1 MARFFNTTGPCDPH
15 WHYMLPPDQR
25 LPDLFPYVER
35 QLYFALHAPRQTGK
49 TTAMLAFAEKLRE
62 RGYVALHTSL
72 ERSFGMTEVADAE
85 PTWLWALHMAGTE
98 QLPPADRPPDPALFQ
113 GATGTRLSAYLAA
126 WCAQV
131 KRPVVLLLDEADTV
145 TGHAVVNLLRQ
156 LRAGFNHRGP
166 GKFPVTVALI
176 GMRDLRDYLT
186 AAKDGTPVSN
196 KSPFNIK
203 EASLTLRNFTK
214 EEVTELYGQHTI
226 ETGQIFTPESIDQA
240 WYWTCGQPFM
250 VNSLAKITINDLTPT
265 GEAITA
271 AHINEAKKQ
280 LILSRTTHIDNLAER
295 LKDERVAK
303 IVTPVLLGEPGFM
316 VDLGSDDLLYCKD
329 LGLLTLQ
336 PRIEAANPIYR
347 EVLIRL
353 LTQSRQAD
361 LPERTWLRD
370 GKLDVHALVDS
381 FFVWWRRNADAL
393 RARDTTPYREAV
405 PQIVF
410 MAWVQKV
417 VNGGGEVGR
426 EFALGRGRID
436 LVIHFADEIHAFELK
451 RVTDYDGL
459 ETVREEGIAQ
469 ALGYLD
475 RLGTS
480 EGWILI
486 FDERARSWEEKLW
499 KEELE
504 VEGKKLHLRGG

>member
-25 LPDLFPYVER
+25 LPNLFPYVER
-35 QLYFALHAPRQTGK
+35 QLYFVLHAPRQTGK
-49 TTAMLAFAEKLRE
+49 TTAMLDFAEKLRG
-62 RGYVALHTSL
+62 RGYVALHASL
-72 ERSFGMTEVADAE
+72 ERSFGMTEVAEAE

-98 QLPPADRPPDPALFQ
+98 QLPPADCPPDPSLFQ

-126 WCAQV
+126 WCAHV
-131 KRPVVLLLDEADTV
+131 RRPVVLLLDETDTV
-145 TGHAVVNLLRQ
+145 TGHALVNLLRQ

-166 GKFPVTVALI
+166 GKFPVTIALI

-203 EASLTLRNFTK
+203 KDSLTLQNFTFA
-214 EEVTELYGQHTI
+214 EIAALYAQHTE
-226 ETGQIFTPESIDQA
+226 ETGQPFTSEALEQV
-240 WYWTCGQPFM
+240 WHWTHGQPFL
-250 VNSLAKITINDLTPT
+250 VNALADLCVRREDLQGAPIT
-265 GEAITA
+265 G
-271 AHINEAKKQ
+271 AHIHEAKKQ
-280 LILSRTTHIDNLAER
+280 LILARTTHIDNLSER
-295 LKDERVAK
+295 LKEERVAK
-303 IVTPVLLGEPGFM
+303 IVTPVLLGEPDFM
-316 VDLGSDDLLYCKD
+316 IDLDSDDLLYCKD
-329 LGLLTLQ
+329 LGLLTLE

-347 EVLIRL
+347 EVLVRL
-353 LTQSRQAD
+353 LTQSRQPG

-381 FFVWWRRNADAL
+381 FFVWWRRHADVL

-436 LVIHFADEIHAFELK
+436 VVIHFAGEIHSFELK
-451 RVTDYDGL
+451 RVTDHDGL

-486 FDERARSWEEKLW
+486 FDERARSWEQKLW

-504 VEGKKLHLRGG
+504 VEGKRLHLRGG